1 MDNRH
6 IQMLRLFLPYMPPVY
21 RRYLSIYIKYLEL
34 KELCSSPSSTVSSP
48 AEEEITPAE
57 DISCLFDQL
66 FPLCNL
72 QEKAT
77 LSQIQQFFSQMTNL
91 KEMMETME
99 LLQEMAP
106 ELFTADAAGFDEASS
121 GNGNM
126 ANLGNLMELFQSLS
140 KGDLT

>member
-6 IQMLRLFLPYMPPVY
+6 IQMLRLFLPYMPSVY

-34 KELCSSPSSTVSSP
+34 KELCSPGSSDFYP
-48 AEEEITPAE
+48 AAEEKNFPKEN
-57 DISCLFDQL
+57 ISCLFDQL

-72 QEKAT
+72 QEKAA
-77 LSQIQQFFSQMTNL
+77 LSQIQQFFFQMTNL
-91 KEMMETME
+91 QEMMETME

-106 ELFTADAAGFDEASS
+106 ELFTADAAGFGDASS

-126 ANLGNLMELFQSLS
+126 ANLGNLMELFQTLS
-140 KGDLT
+140 KGDHT